1 MGQKRIGIVTVHGT
15 GDTAAGP
22 DGDKWFQNGS
32 EFVGRLKA
40 RLATQGFDA
49 TVTPFLWTG
58 ANSARARET
67 ASRKLVK
74 EIRRQSRTHGPVHV
88 IGHSHGGNVANEAAR
103 MMRWRPKFD
112 MLSFLLNPLSA
123 MFRGREKIASVT
135 TVGTPFFRSQLSNAE
150 SFGGVAFLLLLIIS
164 TLALLLGG
172 LVLALSFAQ
181 AQAEA
186 NIPPEQILETLR
198 AHYTGPTGD
207 LQDWNGTPL
216 SEEQLRA
223 LAAERSRNNL
233 AARTYLYWASAVYL
247 AVVVTLIFI
256 YPVAISGLARIIRLR
271 RKQNMRAVVHSIWH
285 PNDEAISFLQRV
297 EKLPLEPFPSG
308 ALWRSSRT
316 AGIVWGVRVVNLVVL
331 IGLVMW
337 GVGMAGVDFP
347 AQFKTAT
354 ATYLTDAVVAESDE
368 PNQAPD
374 GGVDA
379 IRPQEIH
386 PTIIG
391 AMLILVAVVGMP
403 LFFGITYLITRLLI
417 FGLGLELGLR
427 AALNNAVGGVLKG
440 IAFGRDGDE
449 RVGDVA
455 TQSHCHGSQCTIL
468 EGEVADRMQQ
478 GAGAAAGKLI
488 EKYRWALFS
497 VGSAD
502 NAAIDALATD
512 AMTWDSLIH
521 TTYFDQPE
529 IADMIADYI
538 VAQQRASAKG
548 GARATETVQA
558 AGALAPSL
566 PLQPA
571 QEAGA

>member
-1 MGQKRIGIVTVHGT
+1 
-15 GDTAAGP
+15 
-22 DGDKWFQNGS
+22 
-32 EFVGRLKA
+32 VGRLKA

-223 LAAERSRNNL
+223 LAAEQSRNNL

-316 AGIVWGVRVVNLVVL
+316 AGIV
-331 IGLVMW
+331 
-337 GVGMAGVDFP
+337 
-347 AQFKTAT
+347 
-354 ATYLTDAVVAESDE
+354 S
-368 PNQAPD
+368 
-374 GGVDA
+374 
-379 IRPQEIH
+379 
-386 PTIIG
+386 
-391 AMLILVAVVGMP
+391 
-403 LFFGITYLITRLLI
+403 
-417 FGLGLELGLR
+417 
-427 AALNNAVGGVLKG
+427 
-440 IAFGRDGDE
+440 
-449 RVGDVA
+449 
-455 TQSHCHGSQCTIL
+455 S
-468 EGEVADRMQQ
+468 
-478 GAGAAAGKLI
+478 
-488 EKYRWALFS
+488 
-497 VGSAD
+497 
-502 NAAIDALATD
+502 
-512 AMTWDSLIH
+512 TWLC
-521 TTYFDQPE
+521 
-529 IADMIADYI
+529 
-538 VAQQRASAKG
+538 
-548 GARATETVQA
+548 
-558 AGALAPSL
+558 
-566 PLQPA
+566 
-571 QEAGA
+571 